1 MKKTVTLLLA
11 AAAFT
16 ASAQNVG
23 VNTAAPKA
31 TLDVAGSPADAA
43 QPDGFIAPRLTRA
56 QLIAKTGYGAD
67 QNGAIVYVTDLSGI
81 VNTATAAVTQP
92 GHYVFN
98 GTVWN
103 AFAIKKSISAYV
115 NAGVAVTLGNLNVR
129 MSASG
134 NRSLE
139 ISFTNAVAA
148 VNGVSL
154 NKFRTAAPP
163 SGGDYIDRSGHNRN
177 STADGTNHWTA
188 GTWRRWQAGADFP
201 IHGAS
206 QEILI
211 NDDTNK
217 ITYRVTMIV
226 GNAYNNN
233 FISIEQL

>member
-1 MKKTVTLLLA
+1 MRKTVTLLLA

-23 VNTAAPKA
+23 INTATPKA
-31 TLDVAGSPADAA
+31 TLDITGSPADAS
-43 QPDGFIAPRLTRA
+43 QPDGVIAPRLTRT

-81 VNTATAAVTQP
+81 INTTTAAVTQP
-92 GHYVFN
+92 GYYVFN
-98 GTVWN
+98 GAVWN

-115 NAGVAVTLGNLNVR
+115 NAGVAVTLGNFNVR
-129 MSASG
+129 MATSG

-148 VNGVSL
+148 VSGVGL
-154 NKFRTAAPP
+154 NKYRTNSPTAGGGSISV
-163 SGGDYIDRSGHNRN
+163 SGYQRN
-177 STADGTNHWTA
+177 STSDGTSYWTA
-188 GTWRRWQAGADFP
+188 GTWRRWQADADFP
-201 IHGAS
+201 IHGSS

-226 GNAYNNN
+226 GYGYNNN
-233 FISIEQL
+233 VISIEQL